1 MSGLRWAVLA
11 AIVQL
16 RREQAPLYVK
26 DVAER
31 ASTML
36 PAMRLTPRKVGDVV
50 RNELHLST
58 KRSHNLGRNYA
69 VIWDEAVIL
78 AWVDVGIRVWT
89 GEICE
94 AEAVLKEEA

>member
-1 MSGLRWAVLA
+1 MSELRWAVLA

-36 PAMRLTPRKVGDVV
+36 PPMRLTPRKAGDVV
-50 RNELHLST
+50 RNELYLHT
-58 KRSHNLGRNYA
+58 KRAHNLQRNYA
-69 VIWDEAVIL
+69 VVWDEAVIL

-94 AEAVLKEEA
+94 AEVL